1 MPSSPN
7 RGASFGTSL
16 SNASTC
22 LLCILIA
29 LSCRYFAEAGLCGV
43 HCLNN
48 LLQGPYFGAVEL
60 MEIALDLDR
69 KEKELMAELGTD
81 TPEYEAFAKV
91 CVCLL
96 RCGVVVECV
105 WSR

>member
-1 MPSSPN
+1 
-7 RGASFGTSL
+7 
-16 SNASTC
+16 
-22 LLCILIA
+22 
-29 LSCRYFAEAGLCGV
+29 V

-91 CVCLL
+91 RILWQSCVASLWALFVL
-96 RCGVVVECV
+96 R
-105 WSR
+105 SSL